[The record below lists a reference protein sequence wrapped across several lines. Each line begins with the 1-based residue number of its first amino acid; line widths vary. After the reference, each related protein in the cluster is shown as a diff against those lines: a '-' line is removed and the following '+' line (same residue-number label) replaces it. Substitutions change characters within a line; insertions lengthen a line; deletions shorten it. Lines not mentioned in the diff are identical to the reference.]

1 MTSRL
6 DSIILR
12 GLGGCVCLICLLLF
26 ILVYTLVYSST
37 LRNLPDT
44 VVKKALSLESG
55 GGLWAL
61 SKFIDLGPERLWVIQ
76 PSTPQEKIRLNLAKG
91 QPAFAGRLLADVS
104 WDLEFSF
111 LLSSMQTNDWTNKKI
126 DFEPYVVDL
135 GAFEGKLS
143 SNSYNFFQLGTEWSG
158 LLVEAAPRSMVL
170 AKENTNK
177 FLMLGNKI
185 TYEESFVQAQELGA
199 NDSRITKLRLSTNP
213 TQHTDKPSRHVV
225 LQSSIDDDGNG
236 GNGGN
241 GGSLR
246 GTTKSDNLGAYHDV
260 TVRSVREIF
269 ESHKV
274 PKRFAVLDVD
284 VEGQGT
290 VLVKQVLALG
300 YQPQYILSETGY
312 RNSLENYELVGR
324 IHFNMLWRRKD
335 D

>member
-1 MTSRL
+1 MSV
-6 DSIILR
+6 S
-12 GLGGCVCLICLLLF
+12 LLV
-26 ILVYTLVYSST
+26 LVYTLVYSST

-61 SKFIDLGPERLWVIQ
+61 SKFVDLGPERLWIIQ
-76 PSTPQEKIRLNLAKG
+76 PSTPEQKERLHLAKG

-111 LLSSMQTNDWTNKKI
+111 LLSSMQKNDWSNKNI
-126 DFEPYVVDL
+126 VFEPYVVDL
-135 GAFEGKLS
+135 GAFEGKLA

-177 FLMLGNKI
+177 FLMLGNRI
-185 TYEESFVQAQELGA
+185 SYEESFVQAQELGA
-199 NDSRITKLRLSTNP
+199 NDLKTTKLRLSTNP
-213 TQHTDKPSRHVV
+213 TQHTDKPSKHVV
-225 LQSSIDDDGNG
+225 LQSSVNDMDDGRTGENIG
-236 GNGGN
+236 GDGG
-241 GGSLR
+241 GLR
-246 GTTKSDNLGAYHDV
+246 GTGMKSDNLGAYHDV
-260 TVRSVREIF
+260 TVKSVRDIF
-269 ESHKV
+269 ESHNV

-290 VLVKQVLALG
+290 VLVKQVLKLG

-324 IHFNMLWRRKD
+324 IHLNMLWRRKD